1 MDTELVV
8 EVLDAMWKVY
18 EREYDAAVK
27 SGCDGVAQYFLG
39 TMHALMALKM
49 NLGLVGK

>member
-1 MDTELVV
+1 MDAELVV
-8 EVLDAMWKVY
+8 EVLGGMREVY
-18 EREYDAAVK
+18 EREYDTAVK